1 MSVRKAI
8 TLAGLALAVAALSP
22 ASAPAAA
29 GGTDRPVKGYVAG
42 ENAVSRTSLTTFDV
56 SAHASGVLS
65 HLGENVTADFTGSG
79 FLTGI
84 GTPNVGTEHHGNVL
98 VTADNGDTLIGDF
111 TVRGPAPAFA
121 PHQIEVEIVITGG
134 TGRFRGR
141 QRQTRIG
148 AAGAAAQ
155 LRWRHLA
162 PDQRGRRHRADQL
175 LAAEH
180 PAAPTVV
187 SLLPTRGSEPRVIRG
202 AGLFLARAG
211 SPWCPASRPDVPPA
225 DGTVILPVPI
235 APIAVPATLAPMR
248 SSPSRQPIRSKSAS
262 CALAAAAGT

>member
-84 GTPNVGTEHHGNVL
+84 GTPNVGTEHHGNVV

-134 TGRFRGR
+134 TGRFEDASGR
-141 QRQTRIG
+141 LESVQRERPLSFDGVTLRQTNEGAVTGRI
-148 AAGAAAQ
+148 
-155 LRWRHLA
+155 
-162 PDQRGRRHRADQL
+162 
-175 LAAEH
+175 
-180 PAAPTVV
+180 
-187 SLLPTRGSEPRVIRG
+187 SY
-202 AGLFLARAG
+202 
-211 SPWCPASRPDVPPA
+211 
-225 DGTVILPVPI
+225 
-235 APIAVPATLAPMR
+235 
-248 SSPSRQPIRSKSAS
+248 
-262 CALAAAAGT
+262 